1 MLMSEQRPSTRTDS
15 ADPVPILI
23 VLMLIELML
32 SRQID

>member
-23 VLMLIELML
+23 VLML